1 MLLFYEN
8 YSFLYFFE
16 DIKYTYFKVIFDI
29 PKIGF
34 SSLSSVIYHILEI
47 LVCNSTL
54 SDNTFPCSLGS
65 FFPVCGFVDRLN
77 KYCDFALSKTRFHTD
92 ASVLL
97 SHNNIGETYV
107 WLSCDLLGTLA
118 GILPTWMF
126 LLLRRTHPPSNYIAS
141 YKPMSWEFVW
151 LFQLFK
157 YFSYLISGLLF
168 NAVRLPQV
176 FLHILCE
183 SKSQL
188 LFLV

>member
-1 MLLFYEN
+1 MSTHSWFISECFNFTICVAILWKL
-8 YSFLYFFE
+8 FLYFFE

-29 PKIGF
+29 PKIEF

-54 SDNTFPCSLGS
+54 SDSTFPCSLGS

-77 KYCDFALSKTRFHTD
+77 KYCGFSLSKARFHTD

-97 SHNNIGETYV
+97 SHNNIGETSV

-126 LLLRRTHPPSNYIAS
+126 LLLRRTPPSPHLS
-141 YKPMSWEFVW
+141 MS
-151 LFQLFK
+151 
-157 YFSYLISGLLF
+157 
-168 NAVRLPQV
+168 
-176 FLHILCE
+176 LHINHCPGNLY
-183 SKSQL
+183 SFFS
-188 LFLV
+188 F